1 MLLLDAP
8 TDNLDVAS
16 ADALQ
21 SAIDRYQGTV
31 IAVTHDRWFMR
42 GMDRFLS
49 FDEDGTVRE
58 LLESPY
64 EDARVG

>member
-1 MLLLDAP
+1 MLLLDEP